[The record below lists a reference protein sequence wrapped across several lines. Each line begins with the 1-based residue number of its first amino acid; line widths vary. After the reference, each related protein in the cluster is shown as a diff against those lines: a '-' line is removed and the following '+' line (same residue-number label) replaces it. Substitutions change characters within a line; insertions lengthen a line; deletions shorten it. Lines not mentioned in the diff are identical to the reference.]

1 MWYLQR
7 NQDLV
12 IKMGET
18 KQINIKNWTY
28 YFYND
33 IIDLK
38 DFDTKLLK
46 NDKKSYKSLDIYYIS
61 YITIKKIDD
70 YESIYSVNSLYLRI
84 DDDRRYIKEKNG
96 NKYLIFDSVNESK
109 EVLKKYFGIWNGVKN
124 KIKAING
131 DECDYGK
138 DYMKIKFNSDDDLP
152 LNKRLKFYAMA
163 IIIRSV
169 FEDGK
174 LCPQFFLDDTLNE
187 LV

>member
-1 MWYLQR
+1 
-7 NQDLV
+7 
-12 IKMGET
+12 MGEI

-38 DFDTKLLK
+38 DFEAKLLK
-46 NDKKSYKSLDIYYIS
+46 INKKLYKNIDVYYIG

-84 DDDRRYIKEKNG
+84 GHPSGYIEEKNG
-96 NKYLIFDSVNESK
+96 NKYLIFDSVDENK
-109 EVLKKYFGIWNGVKN
+109 GVLKKYADVWDGIKN

-131 DECDYGK
+131 DKENDYGK

-152 LNKRLKFYAMA
+152 LNKLLNFHLMT
-163 IIIRSV
+163 IIIRC
-169 FEDGK
+169 F
-174 LCPQFFLDDTLNE
+174 
-187 LV
+187 